1 MATIEV
7 PTGRIF
13 RTELRATISACATK
27 PEQSVWRDSNSEI
40 RQYVESNPAV
50 RNPKDIARHFLE
62 KRKRTVARAETIAKP
77 YGGQAKDIL
86 REQAE
91 FWLER
96 ELPDNPYLLFAHLH
110 FGNRKEIVAAAELA
124 DLPIA
129 IARTMAH
136 RRKGYSYREIEG
148 LGGALKRNAANKHWL
163 RFLYAVETEQCV
175 CECPHC
181 SLNLPER
188 RLEIA
193 RLLRRIKTT
202 RAGTSN
208 ESDRLS
214 SAGSENT
221 ARDRARGGNPVCN
234 GPSYAT
240 IELGNGLIMLAHR
253 WAWIR
258 ERGGIPSEHDVHHV
272 DANPANN
279 DVGNLELLPRW
290 AHRLLHKR

>member
-13 RTELRATISACATK
+13 RTELRAAISAGGT
-27 PEQSVWRDSNSEI
+27 EQERSVWRDSNSEI

-62 KRKRTVARAETIAKP
+62 KRKRTVARAETIAKRF
-77 YGGQAKDIL
+77 GGRGKDIL

-110 FGNRKEIVAAAELA
+110 FGNRKEIAAAAELA

-129 IARTMAH
+129 TARTMAH
-136 RRKGYSYREIEG
+136 RRKGRSYREIEE
-148 LGGALKRNAANKHWL
+148 LKDALKRNAANKHWL
-163 RFLYAVETEQCV
+163 RFLYAVETEQCA

-188 RLEIA
+188 RNGIV
-193 RLLRRIKTT
+193 RLLRSPKSVLKVGKSI
-202 RAGTSN
+202 ASN
-208 ESDRLS
+208 ESDRVS
-214 SAGSENT
+214 GQGSENVG
-221 ARDRARGGNPVCN
+221 RDRARGGNRNDN
-234 GPSYAT
+234 GLGRYAT
-240 IELGNGLIMLAHR
+240 IELGNGLMLAHR

-258 ERGGIPSEHDVHHV
+258 ERGEIP
-272 DANPANN
+272 
-279 DVGNLELLPRW
+279 
-290 AHRLLHKR
+290 K